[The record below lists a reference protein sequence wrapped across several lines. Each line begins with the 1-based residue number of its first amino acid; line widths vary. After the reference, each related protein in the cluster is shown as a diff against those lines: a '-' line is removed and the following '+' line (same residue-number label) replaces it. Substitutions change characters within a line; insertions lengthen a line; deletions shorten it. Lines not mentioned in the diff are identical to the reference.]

1 MGIGHITK
9 IDDRYINTDRWS
21 IISNNY
27 LLNVFT
33 DYDYSGSLYFK
44 SMLDKRND
52 LNKIVSYF
60 YKL

>member
-1 MGIGHITK
+1 MGIGHIPK
-9 IDDRYINTDRWS
+9 IDDRYTNTDRWS

-33 DYDYSGSLYFK
+33 DYNYSDSLYFK

-52 LNKIVSYF
+52 LNKTVSYF